1 MLRELGADDPRFRR
15 VTFRPGLNLLI
26 ADRMVASTDEQSRN
40 AVGKTSAV
48 ELLQFLLGAKETRLV
63 TRPENRGTT
72 FELTMD
78 WPGLGSQL
86 SVRRTAAKPNE
97 VLIEP
102 NLLSGDE
109 TALFSVERPPTLTE
123 WRGVIERDL
132 FGIRE
137 SDRDKGLSGRMLLGF
152 SMRRTETDGFVDPL
166 RPNTRANKHQATAN
180 LCYLLGLDWALAM
193 RYADLSKREQTRKNL
208 GQASKDPVWSEIVG
222 RSGDLRGQLA
232 AVEQRITELN
242 AQISAFQ
249 VVPEYEEI
257 RREAERVD
265 TRIRKLREADIVD
278 RRNLEDIERSLEEAT
293 EPDHSYLE
301 QAYAELNIL
310 LGDQVRAR
318 FQQVEEFH
326 QGVVRNRRQYL
337 DEEAVRLRQRLD
349 EHENERVVL
358 GERQAELL
366 RTLKEGGA
374 LDTLT
379 VMQGALAREQ
389 AHRELLR
396 RRLSAARTLEQG
408 RNQIQRE
415 KLALEQEVQADIDER
430 GELYDQANNLFN
442 RFARRLYGDARIPH
456 LSFQGQKS
464 QLEITLTLDADD
476 STGISNM
483 KMFCFDL
490 TWAVI
495 AHRAG
500 RGPDF
505 LVHDSKLYD
514 GVDERQVARAF
525 ELAAEVTRDEGMQ
538 YIATMNSDDLAK
550 AERMGFDPAPYTI
563 EPRLDDSEHGGLFG
577 FRF

>member
-15 VTFRPGLNLLI
+15 VTFRSGLNLLL
-26 ADRMVASTDEQSRN
+26 ADRTVASTDEQSRN
-40 AVGKTSAV
+40 AVGKTSVV
-48 ELLQFLLGAKETRLV
+48 ELFHFLLGAKDTRLV
-63 TRPENRGTT
+63 TRTENKGTT

-78 WPGLGSQL
+78 WPGLDSRL
-86 SVRRTAAKPNE
+86 KVRRTGARPKE
-97 VLIEP
+97 VRLEP
-102 NLLSGDE
+102 DFLSSGE
-109 TALFSVERPPTLTE
+109 AALFPVEGPATLDE
-123 WRGVIERDL
+123 WRGAIERNL
-132 FGIRE
+132 FGVRE
-137 SDRDKGLSGRMLLGF
+137 SDKGLSGRMLLGF
-152 SMRRTETDGFVDPL
+152 AMRRTEGGGFVDPL
-166 RPNTRANKHQATAN
+166 RPNTSANKHQATAN
-180 LCYLLGLDWALAM
+180 LCYLLGLDWSLAM
-193 RYADLSKREQTRKNL
+193 RYSDLSQRAQTLKNL
-208 GQASKDPVWSEIVG
+208 GQASKDPVWKEIVG
-222 RSGDLRGQLA
+222 KSGDLRGQLA
-232 AVEQRITELN
+232 AVEQRIAELT

-249 VVPEYEEI
+249 VVPEYEEM

-278 RRNLEDIERSLEEAT
+278 QRNLEDIERSLEEAT

-301 QAYAELNIL
+301 RAYAELNVL

-326 QGVVRNRRQYL
+326 RAVVRNRRQYL
-337 DEEAVRLRQRLD
+337 DEEAAQLRRRLAN
-349 EHENERVVL
+349 HESERVTL
-358 GERQAELL
+358 GERHAELL

-389 AHRELLR
+389 AHRELLQR
-396 RRLSAARTLEQG
+396 RFSAARTLEQG
-408 RNQIQRE
+408 RNEVQRE
-415 KLALEQEVQADIDER
+415 KLALVQEVQADIDER

-490 TWAVI
+490 SWAVT

-505 LVHDSKLYD
+505 LVHDSKLFD

-525 ELAAEVTRDEGMQ
+525 ELAAEVARDEGMQ

-563 EPRLDDSEHGGLFG
+563 EPRLNDSESGGLFG